1 MLNLQNEDGSVSK
14 GWENFVSRNDT
25 VEIPRRQRGSC
36 PACQLRL
43 FVALQLRQACI
54 AIVTSSDLPRPWIHA
69 TSPAS
74 VGLSDLVVNNPLSYI
89 RYRKF
94 ISCWTARTV
103 YVEIPFMN
111 SLPFPVLS
119 DASDSIATESGMGT
133 SPLFSPLY
141 QQIKKLIVQSL
152 QAGEW
157 RSGESIPSEIEL
169 ANRFKVSQGTVRKA
183 IDELAAENLLIRKQ
197 GKGTFVA
204 THHEARA
211 QFRFLRLKPDV
222 GEARYPDNSIIEAR
236 RLRAPADIAKQL
248 ELKGGDS
255 VIFIKR
261 IQSFGGEPTILEEL
275 WLPGAIFKGLS
286 VERMMQYKGP
296 MYALLE
302 TEFDTRM
309 IRALENI
316 RAVSADHDDAEL
328 LHIAPGTPLLSV
340 NRLSFTYGDKPV
352 EVRRSLY
359 LTSHYHYRNEL
370 N

>member
-1 MLNLQNEDGSVSK
+1 
-14 GWENFVSRNDT
+14 
-25 VEIPRRQRGSC
+25 
-36 PACQLRL
+36 
-43 FVALQLRQACI
+43 
-54 AIVTSSDLPRPWIHA
+54 
-69 TSPAS
+69 
-74 VGLSDLVVNNPLSYI
+74 
-89 RYRKF
+89 
-94 ISCWTARTV
+94 
-103 YVEIPFMN
+103 MN
-111 SLPFPVLS
+111 SLPFPVAS
-119 DASDSIATESGMGT
+119 DASDLIATESSVGT
-133 SPLFSPLY
+133 SPMFCPLY

-222 GEARYPDNSIIEAR
+222 GDARYPDNSIIEAR
-236 RLRAPADIAKQL
+236 RSRAPADIAKQL
-248 ELKGGDS
+248 DLKSGES

-286 VERMMQYKGP
+286 VERMMEYKGP

-316 RAVSADHDDAEL
+316 RAVSADQEDAEL
-328 LHIAPGTPLLSV
+328 LQIALGTPLLSV

-352 EVRRSLY
+352 EVRRSVY